1 MHRVGLSGAVWEM
14 LLEGVDRPR
23 VCFGR
28 FMDGPGQASSS
39 NVSLKFPLY
48 AEECV
53 LVEGR
58 RSGRECTALIAAVG
72 RRVLQWG
79 SMGLCVC
86 FASFFSHI
94 ALCSMFLRR
103 AEDRIA

>member
-1 MHRVGLSGAVWEM
+1 MHCVGLSGAVWEM

-39 NVSLKFPLY
+39 NVSLKFPVD
-48 AEECV
+48 AVECA

-58 RSGRECTALIAAVG
+58 RSGRVHAALIAAVG
-72 RRVLQWG
+72 W
-79 SMGLCVC
+79 
-86 FASFFSHI
+86 
-94 ALCSMFLRR
+94 
-103 AEDRIA
+103 